1 MVAKNDIKDCK
12 DTDGKRFAIHG
23 EAATTSLA
31 VKLWLLND
39 CKVKPNIMVIPG
51 GENRI
56 VALQNNQ
63 IDATLVQLGDWLNL
77 DARAPGRYHII
88 RTGNLFNISGASFWA
103 NVDWL
108 RKNEEVATAYI
119 AELLKSFRMVHAN
132 PKILEPLVAKH
143 LPDMP
148 KDIIAPAIK
157 GYIEIV
163 RAWPQN
169 GGDTSILDDEGD
181 VKQLAPLLADAEIVI
196 GHIWRARFPPAPRL
210 RLLQSVAAGL
220 DLLDTEA
227 VPKGV
232 TICNVFGHDPAIA
245 EYVIMTM
252 LVLTHRLFDAVTAF
266 RAGSWVASPQ
276 FGGGPPHGEVMGRT
290 IGIIGYGRIGR
301 EVAERAAGLKCRV
314 LAANRSPVADPAP
327 AETVFPLAE
336 LDRMLPLCDTV
347 LISCGLAPETK
358 GLIDARRLALMKRAA
373 LLINVARAAI
383 VDEDALYAA
392 LKDGHLGGA
401 ALDVWWQYP
410 TPAEPERR
418 PSRRPFHE
426 LPNVLIT
433 PHSSSS
439 TEATAD
445 RRWSMV
451 AANLDRF
458 ARGEKLENI
467 VLQT

>member
-1 MVAKNDIKDCK
+1 MKALFLGHFAASVAPRI
-12 DTDGKRFAIHG
+12 
-23 EAATTSLA
+23 LA
-31 VKLWLLND
+31 
-39 CKVKPNIMVIPG
+39 KVKTP
-51 GENRI
+51 
-56 VALQNNQ
+56 
-63 IDATLVQLGDWLNL
+63 
-77 DARAPGRYHII
+77 
-88 RTGNLFNISGASFWA
+88 
-103 NVDWL
+103 
-108 RKNEEVATAYI
+108 
-119 AELLKSFRMVHAN
+119 
-132 PKILEPLVAKH
+132 LE
-143 LPDMP
+143 
-148 KDIIAPAIK
+148 
-157 GYIEIV
+157 
-163 RAWPQN
+163 
-169 GGDTSILDDEGD
+169 TSILDDEGD
-181 VKQLAPLLADAEIVI
+181 AEHLAPLLSEAEIVV
-196 GHIWRARFPPAPRL
+196 GHIWRPSFPPAPRL

-358 GLIDARRLALMKRAA
+358 GLIDARRLALMKPGA

-392 LKDGHLGGA
+392 LKDEHLGGA

-410 TPAEPERR
+410 TPAEPERT
-418 PSRRPFHE
+418 PSRCPFHE

-439 TEATAD
+439 SEATAD
-445 RRWSMV
+445 RRWSVV